1 MLSGL
6 DNPLHILILCV
17 VILLVFGA
25 KRLPEM
31 GQSLGTGMR
40 EFKAGITGQHE
51 TTTLESATPPHA
63 APPHAA
69 PTEAPAKSADAS

>member
-1 MLSGL
+1 MVSGL
-6 DNPLHILILCV
+6 ENPLHILILCA

-25 KRLPEM
+25 KRLPEL

-51 TTTLESATPPHA
+51 ATTRANIPPPLDTVRA
-63 APPHAA
+63 
-69 PTEAPAKSADAS
+69 EAPR